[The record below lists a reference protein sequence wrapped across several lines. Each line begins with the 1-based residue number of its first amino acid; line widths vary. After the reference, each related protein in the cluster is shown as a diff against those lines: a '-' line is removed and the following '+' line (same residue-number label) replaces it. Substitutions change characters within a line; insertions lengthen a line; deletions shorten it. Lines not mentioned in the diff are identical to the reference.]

1 MDTDASAASIPG
13 RAMPPSAHDDANFE
27 PVDSCA
33 LCGAM
38 ERSTHFRE
46 GRFEVVRCAACGL
59 VYVTPRLNAE
69 SLPAIYDGDYWK
81 SPSPKDRGYA
91 DYIGDESL
99 YLRTYQ
105 KRYRL
110 IRRFAPRPGRALDV
124 GCAAGY
130 FLKVLSDNG
139 WQVAGVE
146 LSPEIAARA
155 RQACGSDAIHVG
167 ELQAAPFDQSS
178 FDLVTCWDVVEHVRD
193 PLALLR
199 VAQSLLKPDGRLVIE
214 TQNVESRFARLLGRS
229 WQHYKHLEH
238 LYHFSPSTLRLLL
251 EKSGFEPFF
260 QTSRFGGKHVS
271 VGFVLER
278 ATRLHPAMRH
288 LLRPLS
294 PFESFHAYVNV
305 FDELI
310 VVARK
315 ASAPSGKRS

>member
-1 MDTDASAASIPG
+1 METDASGSTISN
-13 RAMPPSAHDDANFE
+13 RAMPSPAHDDANFE

-33 LCGAM
+33 LCGAV
-38 ERSTHFRE
+38 ERSTRFRE
-46 GRFEVVRCAACGL
+46 GRFEIVRCATCGL

-69 SLPAIYDGDYWK
+69 SLPAVYDEDYWR

-155 RQACGSDAIHVG
+155 RDACGSDAIHVG
-167 ELQAAPFDQSS
+167 ELQTGQFVQRS
-178 FDLVTCWDVVEHVRD
+178 FDLITCWDVVEHVRD
-193 PLALLR
+193 PVALLR
-199 VAQSLLKPDGRLVIE
+199 TAHSLLKPDGCLIIE
-214 TQNVESRFARLLGRS
+214 TQNVESRFARLLGPS

-238 LYHFSPSTLRLLL
+238 LFHFSPSTLRLLL
-251 EKSGFEPFF
+251 QKSGFESVF

-271 VGFVLER
+271 IGFVLER
-278 ATRLHPAMRH
+278 ATRLHPVMRY
-288 LLRPLS
+288 LLLPLS
-294 PFESFHAYVNV
+294 PFESLHAYVNV

-315 ASAPSGKRS
+315 ASAPSGTPA